1 MKWSYRWKNEARKNV
16 IYFCR
21 RIWNLLLF
29 LNTSQIVVYFQLNG
43 WPRSLVETH
52 LFLKLTKTWF
62 TFHRMMPQAH
72 QFYSSLNKSLTE
84 ERWTGS
90 LIVTCAVLVESHHY
104 WPADPGTMMQWDCQM
119 KTMTRNLQHKPI
131 CVENS
136 ITRQGG
142 LTVLNER
149 STQQGIWEPNDGITS
164 RVTWNQS
171 LCQMADSS
179 N

>member
-1 MKWSYRWKNEARKNV
+1 MLSIFVGEYDICSYFYIRRPKIKYIANSGLLSIKRLAKIPSGNTPVFEINKNLVHFSSDDATGSP
-16 IYFCR
+16 I
-21 RIWNLLLF
+21 LF
-29 LNTSQIVVYFQLNG
+29 FI
-43 WPRSLVETH
+43 E
-52 LFLKLTKTWF
+52 
-62 TFHRMMPQAH
+62 
-72 QFYSSLNKSLTE
+72 KSLTE

-90 LIVTCAVLVESHHY
+90 LVVTCAVLVESHHY

-119 KTMTRNLQHKPI
+119 KTMTRNLQQKPI

-142 LTVLNER
+142 FTVLNKR
-149 STQQGIWEPNDGITS
+149 STPQGIWEPNDGITS

-171 LCQMADSS
+171 LCQKADSS

>member
-1 MKWSYRWKNEARKNV
+1 MLSIFVWEYEICS
-16 IYFCR
+16 YFCTR
-21 RIWNLLLF
+21 RPKIKYIAKCGLLLIKR
-29 LNTSQIVVYFQLNG
+29 LAKIASGNTPVFDIKN
-43 WPRSLVETH
+43 
-52 LFLKLTKTWF
+52 
-62 TFHRMMPQAH
+62 

-119 KTMTRNLQHKPI
+119 KTKTRNLQQKPI

-142 LTVLNER
+142 LTVLNKR
-149 STQQGIWEPNDGITS
+149 STPQGIWEPNDGITS

-171 LCQMADSS
+171 LCQKPDSS